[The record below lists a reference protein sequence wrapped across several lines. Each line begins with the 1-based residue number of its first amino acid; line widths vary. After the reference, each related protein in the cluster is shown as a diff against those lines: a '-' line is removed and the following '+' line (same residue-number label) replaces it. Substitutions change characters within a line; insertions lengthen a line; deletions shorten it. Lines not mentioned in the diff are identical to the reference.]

1 MIINKVTI
9 LGIPYDEASSF
20 LRGSALAPRRVRD
33 ALLSGES
40 NSSAES
46 GRDLDQ
52 EPNLIDGGD
61 LRIPNGEAALKEIE
75 EQANARLQNG
85 EAVLA
90 LGGDHSITYP
100 LLRAYAGHFSNLSLI
115 HFDAHS
121 DTYDEFQGSRY
132 SHACPF
138 ARIMEEGLVSRLVQI
153 GIRTLTP
160 YQRQQVAR
168 FGIEVVEMKDF
179 SQEMVFDFQGPVY
192 LSLDLDALDPAFA
205 PGVSHHEPG
214 GLSTREILRII
225 QRLDAPL
232 VGADIVELNPVRDLA
247 GITAAAAA
255 KFVREIS
262 SKMLDSLPRRG
273 EVG

>member
-1 MIINKVTI
+1 MTIHINKVTI
-9 LGIPYDEASSF
+9 LGIPYDESSSF
-20 LRGSALAPRRVRD
+20 LRGAALAPRRIRD
-33 ALLSGES
+33 AFLSGES
-40 NSSAES
+40 NTSTES
-46 GRDLDQ
+46 GRDL
-52 EPNLIDGGD
+52 NLETRLVDGGD
-61 LRIPNGEAALKEIE
+61 LALSGKSMAIDEIE
-75 EQANARLQNG
+75 RQAKARLQNS
-85 EAVLA
+85 EALLA

-100 LLRAYAGHFSNLSLI
+100 LLRAYTGQFSQLNLL

-121 DTYDEFQGSRY
+121 DTYDEFQGDRF

-160 YQRQQVAR
+160 HQRQQVAR

-179 SQEMVFDFQGPVY
+179 SPDLRIDFQGPVY

-214 GLSTREILRII
+214 GLSTRDVLRII
-225 QRLDAPL
+225 QRLNAPL
-232 VGADIVELNPVRDLA
+232 IGADLVELNPIRDVS

-262 SKMLDSLPRRG
+262 DRMLASI
-273 EVG
+273 